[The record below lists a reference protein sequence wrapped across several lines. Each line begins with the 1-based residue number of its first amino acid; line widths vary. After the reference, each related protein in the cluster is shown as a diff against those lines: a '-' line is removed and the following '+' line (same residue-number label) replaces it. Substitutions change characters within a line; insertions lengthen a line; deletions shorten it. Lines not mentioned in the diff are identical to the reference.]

1 MQADQKML
9 RRSSGAWQTWSR
21 AAMRNKAC
29 ATYRRLTLS
38 STRGLPLPGES
49 QNRLCNWGLDS

>member
-9 RRSSGAWQTWSR
+9 RRSSGAWQTRCR
-21 AAMRNKAC
+21 AAMWNKAC

-38 STRGLPLPGES
+38 TWGLPLPGES